1 MEGKTLT
8 PPNPFAV
15 LIDPS
20 PDNGPAVVLVLPR
33 LGVEDVAE
41 AVDAVLAAEPDV
53 RAIDLVVG
61 GDPVGR
67 TTRRHL
73 GGARR
78 HTGVGDGATLPG
90 YTAKYRIIV
99 LRCAE
104 PECDKEIRRI
114 HIDEDQLPACTAGH
128 HSGWTAR

>member
-1 MEGKTLT
+1 MR

-20 PDNGPAVVLVLPR
+20 PDDGPAVVLTLPP
-33 LGVEDVAE
+33 LSVEDVAE
-41 AVDAVLAAEPDV
+41 AVDALLAAEPETQ
-53 RAIDLVVG
+53 AIDLVIAG
-61 GDPVGR
+61 ERIGR
-67 TTRRHL
+67 ATRRHL

-78 HTGVGDGATLPG
+78 HTGAGDGATLPG

-104 PECDKEIRRI
+104 PGCGDTIRRI
-114 HIDEDQLPACTAGH
+114 HIDEDRLPACAAGH
-128 HSGWTAR
+128 RTGWTSR